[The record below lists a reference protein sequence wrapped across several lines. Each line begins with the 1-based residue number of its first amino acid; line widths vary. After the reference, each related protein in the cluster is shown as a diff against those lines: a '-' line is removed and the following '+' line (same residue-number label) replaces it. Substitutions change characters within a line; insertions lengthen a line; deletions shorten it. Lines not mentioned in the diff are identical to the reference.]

1 MFSIKPKGQ
10 LELAQL
16 TLLCVCVCGCGCACV
31 CVLLFWWGGGGEGA
45 CSEGLH
51 GAYKDFNRGLDR
63 TIWA

>member
-31 CVLLFWWGGGGEGA
+31 CVLLFWWEGGGK
-45 CSEGLH
+45 GLVVKVFM
-51 GAYKDFNRGLDR
+51 GLIRISIGGLDR